1 MKQISKW
8 IMLLCFTISLIVT
21 GCASHRVTIG
31 HENAQQLPKELAK
44 DYAVYAMMASNAY
57 LDPNRIYFKLDKLGW
72 EKVDSEGQP
81 IPITNYK
88 DTPSYKPS
96 WIGKIFSSLQYD
108 IWKNKN
114 DAKTVIAFK
123 GTDEKIDWLTNFWIG
138 PCIAYKSAKKHVKK
152 YKERLE
158 EKGEDREIVVVGHSL
173 GGGLT
178 ISCSLWLG
186 VDAYAFNSSPRVFDG
201 WKDNKESATRKAIFQ
216 EKEILS
222 ILRSLWPK
230 FHDVINEEDIYQTNF
245 IYNGVKDNSHRA
257 DYLAEGILRCST
269 NDPELVA
276 FAKNVTPI
284 NVTCNLQ

>member
-21 GCASHRVTIG
+21 GCASHRVKIG

-44 DYAVYAMMASNAY
+44 DYAIYAMMASNAY
-57 LDPNRIYFKLDKLGW
+57 LDPDRIYFELGQLGW
-72 EKVDSEGQP
+72 KKVDLEGQP
-81 IPITNYK
+81 IIEYK
-88 DTPSYKPS
+88 YTPSYSPS

-108 IWKNKN
+108 IWENKN
-114 DAKTVIAFK
+114 KTVIAFK
-123 GTDEKIDWLTNFWIG
+123 GTDEKVDWLTNFWIG
-138 PCIAYKSAKKHVKK
+138 PCVAYKSAKKHVKD
-152 YKERLE
+152 YRETHA
-158 EKGEDREIVVVGHSL
+158 DRTVIVVGHSL
-173 GGGLT
+173 GGGLA

-186 VDAYAFNSSPRVFDG
+186 VDAYAFNSSPRIFDG
-201 WKDNKESATRKAIFQ
+201 WKDNKEKATRKAIFQ

-222 ILRSLWPK
+222 IVRSFWPK

-245 IYNGVKDNSHRA
+245 SYNGVKNNSHRA

-269 NDPELVA
+269 NDPELVE
-276 FAKNVTPI
+276 FAKKVTPI